1 MEDKTNTFNKRTL
14 AIGTIVFGWAI
25 CGYLFFR
32 SLQLSKGTV
41 SDFDFCKSIFGSS
54 CDDALQN
61 TASWQ
66 LGFPIASLGLVYFG
80 LLGLLL
86 VARKPFFDRAALLI
100 SSAGIGVSLILS
112 LVIIRKGP
120 TCPLC
125 LVAHIINLFTF
136 INILITV
143 KQQTLFNSPKKTL
156 FFFRPII
163 WVFLGL
169 LAILLGSFSE
179 VYILANSVG
188 TRTETALNQSYEN
201 FARGSVY
208 EFPKDSSSPIS
219 GSINAPLQ
227 LVVFS
232 SFQCP
237 GCQTFSQSLTNFR
250 KKFGE
255 NINIQYKNY
264 PLSSGCNSKLN
275 TDMQPWSCAAALAA
289 IAAHKQGLYWKYHE
303 QLFQSDLQLDE
314 NILLTIAINSGLD
327 IEKWESD
334 RKSENAKEILAEDI
348 RLGNQFKIYATPS
361 VFLNGRQ
368 ISSMNESSVTFLL
381 QKELN
386 RLKNK
391 E

>member
-1 MEDKTNTFNKRTL
+1 MVDKSNAFNKRTL

-32 SLQLSKGTV
+32 SSQLSKGTV

-61 TASWQ
+61 TASWH

-80 LLGLLL
+80 LLGLLI
-86 VARKPFFDRAALLI
+86 VANKSFFDRAALLI
-100 SSAGIGVSLILS
+100 SSAGIGISLILS

-120 TCPLC
+120 ACPLC
-125 LVAHIINLFTF
+125 LLVHLINLLAL
-136 INILITV
+136 IAILLTV
-143 KQQTLFNSPKKTL
+143 KQQKLFNNPKKTL
-156 FFFRPII
+156 SLFRPVI
-163 WVFLGL
+163 WGFLVL
-169 LAILLGSFSE
+169 LAIIAGSFSE

-201 FARGSVY
+201 FARGPVY
-208 EFPKDSSSPIS
+208 EFQKESSSPIS

-227 LVVFS
+227 LIVFS

-237 GCQTFSQSLTNFR
+237 GCQTFSQSLTNLR
-250 KKFGE
+250 NKFGE

-264 PLSSGCNSKLN
+264 PLSAGCNSKLS

-289 IAAHKQGLYWKYHE
+289 IAAHKQGLYWKYHD
-303 QLFQSDLQLDE
+303 QLFQSDLYLDE
-314 NILLTIAINSGLD
+314 NILLTIAKNSGLD

-334 RKSENAKEILAEDI
+334 RESENVKKILEDDI
-348 RLGNQFKIYATPS
+348 ELGNQLKIYATPS

-381 QKELN
+381 HKELN
-386 RLKNK
+386 RLKNV